1 MELLLWK
8 LLVSILAV
16 LGLSLVAERVSP
28 KVAGVLSGY
37 PLGSAIALFF
47 IGLEQG
53 QAFAAEA
60 AVSTLAGFSASLV
73 LAGGYYLASSRI
85 ASSRLASSSRFS
97 VKPAS
102 NGRVWFDLPV
112 AAVAGVLAFLLA
124 SALLQQLTLGLIGG
138 ALITLATILLSA
150 RLFKHIDNVA
160 PLKTQRLSRWVMLLR
175 ALMAAATVLLITGL
189 AELIGPTW
197 SGLLSAFPITLFPFM
212 LIMHYSYGPAVVYTV
227 IRNYPMGLGALLCY
241 TLTVALTYP
250 DWGVPWGTAL
260 GFVVATLYLWGL
272 YQVLRYRGEKN

>member
-73 LAGGYYLASSRI
+73 LVGSYYLASSRLVPLLV
-85 ASSRLASSSRFS
+85 ASQGRSRL
-97 VKPAS
+97 
-102 NGRVWFDLPV
+102 NLPI
-112 AAVAGVLAFLLA
+112 AAVVGVLAFLLA
-124 SALLQQLTLGLIGG
+124 SALLQQLRLGLISGIVTT
-138 ALITLATILLSA
+138 LIAIFLSA
-150 RLFKHIDNVA
+150 RWFAHIENVA
-160 PLKTQRLSRWVMLLR
+160 PLKTQRPSRWVLPIR

-189 AELIGPTW
+189 AELIGPAW

-241 TLTVALTYP
+241 ILTVALTYP
-250 DWGVPWGTAL
+250 DWGVPWGTAF
-260 GFVVATLYLWGL
+260 GFAVATLYLLLL
-272 YQVLRYRGEKN
+272 YQVLQRMNTNKRTDGES